1 MEFLNLTGLAFLTLG
16 VPVVLLYLLRMR
28 RLTERVP
35 STLLWREALEDLRSA
50 TPFRRLRRNLLL
62 LLQLLIIALV
72 ALALARPLIQAR
84 RSVGQSMVVVLD
96 GSASMLARDVDGES
110 RFDAA
115 LAEARTLVRSLTPAD
130 EMMVVEAGTIPR
142 TLSSFTADRAQLERA
157 LSRASARAT
166 RAAVAEALTLAA
178 ASLKDRAHPVI
189 YLLSDGA
196 FEGLDTLEL
205 PPDLIRLIP
214 QGRGAENF
222 GITALDYRP
231 AADAVEIF
239 AAVRNYSA
247 ARRTVLVSL
256 VADGSGEVLSGRRAE
271 LGPGQEAPI
280 LFREPLAPGRY
291 WLRLDPPDDLAEDSA
306 AALVLAPEPELR
318 VLVVGEGS
326 APLLRALNVDPL
338 TRVAVLSTAQSL
350 DVARDGE
357 PVEPYR
363 GGGDWDLVVFVGQV
377 PEALPPSAVLVVAP
391 SRAVA
396 GVEVSGEVET
406 PIIIDWDRDSP
417 FLRFVQFADVHVAR
431 SAALRPGPGTRTLVE
446 STEGPLLLQTPRA
459 EGDVL
464 VIGFDLMDSDWPL
477 RASFPIFIAN
487 VLSEVRR
494 TRGGAFRGAVATGSK
509 VRLPLPADAA
519 EVTVTT
525 PSGRKHVLP
534 VEVGGV
540 TFTETTEVGFYQV
553 RVGDSKRS
561 ETPRVQYFA
570 ADLLDAEE
578 SDIAPRRNLSLAGGP
593 VEMLTSVTVANR
605 EIWGLFALAAL
616 VLVMLEWYCYHRR
629 IE

>member
-1 MEFLNLTGLAFLTLG
+1 MEFLNLTGLAFLALG

-84 RSVGQSMVVVLD
+84 RSVGQSIVLILD

-130 EMMVVEAGTIPR
+130 EMMVVEAGAIPR

-166 RAAVAEALTLAA
+166 RAAVTEALTLAA
-178 ASLKDRAHPVI
+178 ASLKDRAHPVV

-239 AAVRNYSA
+239 AGVRNYSA

-271 LGPGQEAPI
+271 LEPGQEAPI

-318 VLVVGEGS
+318 VLMVGEGS
-326 APLLRALNVDPL
+326 AALLRALNVDPL
-338 TRVAVLSTAQSL
+338 TRVAVLSTAQ
-350 DVARDGE
+350 
-357 PVEPYR
+357 YR
-363 GGGDWDLVVFVGQV
+363 GGGDWDLVVFAGQV

-391 SRAVA
+391 SAAVA

-406 PIIIDWDRDSP
+406 PVIIDWDRDSP

-446 STEGPLLLQTPRA
+446 SAEGPLLIQTPRA

-494 TRGGAFRGAVATGSK
+494 SRGGAFRGAVATGSK
-509 VRLPLPADAA
+509 VRLPLPTDAA

-540 TFTETTEVGFYQV
+540 TFTETNEVGFYQV
-553 RVGDSKRS
+553 RAGDSKRS
-561 ETPRVQYFA
+561 ETPGVQYFA

-578 SDIAPRRNLSLAGGP
+578 SDIAPRRDLSLAGGP

-629 IE
+629 IG